1 MSTIP
6 NTEARVKKT
15 AKAIFAAM
23 AAEKPGGPSGVGSR
37 AGGSD
42 YLLQFIEPRVIT
54 ENTLRRGFAPHEDLL
69 QDT

>member
-1 MSTIP
+1 
-6 NTEARVKKT
+6 
-15 AKAIFAAM
+15 M
-23 AAEKPGGPSGVGSR
+23 AAERPGGPSGVGSR

-54 ENTLRRGFAPHEDLL
+54 ENTLRRGLAPPEDLL